1 MDRRAL
7 IGLALVAASAGS
19 AAAAAPA
26 SDSGG
31 APANSYINLNSI
43 NGSVTRASG
52 RRGVLTVDVGV
63 DVPDMDLRAT
73 AASAGP
79 RLRAEMV
86 QVVQTFA
93 AGLRP
98 GEPPDVAPPV
108 PRAAVRGQSGPGPS
122 RRPRP
127 ARHGCGLTS

>member
-26 SDSGG
+26 SDDGG
-31 APANSYINLNSI
+31 APAASYINLNSI

-52 RRGVLTVDVGV
+52 RRGILTVDVGI
-63 DVPDMDLRAT
+63 DVPDMDLRAV

-79 RLRAEMV
+79 RLRAQMV
-86 QVVQTFA
+86 QVVQSFA
-93 AGLRP
+93 ASLRP
-98 GEPPDVAPPV
+98 GEPPDVH
-108 PRAAVRGQSGPGPS
+108 RLSRDLQFAVNQALGRRG
-122 RRPRP
+122 
-127 ARHGCGLTS
+127 ARVLLGTVMVV

>member
-7 IGLALVAASAGS
+7 LGLALVAASAGS

-43 NGSVTRASG
+43 NGSVTRANG
-52 RRGVLTVDVGV
+52 RLGVLSVEAGI
-63 DVPDMDLRAT
+63 DVPDMDLRVIA
-73 AASAGP
+73 AASGP
-79 RLRAEMV
+79 RLRAEMAL
-86 QVVQTFA
+86 VVQRAA

-98 GEPPDVAPPV
+98 GAPPDV
-108 PRAAVRGQSGPGPS
+108 RQLSQDLQFAVNQALGRRG
-122 RRPRP
+122 
-127 ARHGCGLTS
+127 ARVLLGTVMVV